1 MSEMRVTKRDGE
13 LKVVEFDK
21 ILHRLRV
28 LGNEANLK
36 INYTSL
42 AMKVIDQLYDGIST
56 TKIDELSAEQCASMS
71 STNLDYNVLAGRIV
85 VSNHQKN
92 TTASFAGVMYAL
104 YNFTDKHGK
113 HSPLVS
119 DALYQLTLD
128 QGATLD
134 AMCDYS
140 RDYDIDYFGFKT
152 LERAYL
158 MKIDSKSVERPQHMW
173 LRVAIGI
180 HADNLYRIRETYD
193 YMSRK
198 YFTHA
203 TPTLFNA
210 GTPHPQLSSCFL
222 EAMES
227 DSVDGI
233 YNTLKDCALISKW
246 AGGIGLHIHN
256 VRASGSHIRGT
267 NGHSNGIVPMLK
279 VFNNTAK
286 YIDQCVH
293 PETIIYTTQGPKQIQ
308 HCSVGETAIYN
319 LKGGTEVIKD
329 VLEHPY
335 EGETLII
342 NTDHSI
348 YPLQITPEHPV
359 YAFRTTTNQF
369 DWVDAKDLTLDDMLV
384 YPIPKYEVDI
394 SSISADDCYMY
405 GLILNDGT
413 LDSVKEPTNKT
424 KAFVGRYLTEKLV
437 KFKVADDGVTWD
449 RAIHLPFRYDDI
461 YDENKHKRIHS
472 RWLNLPMEKGRRILE
487 GLNGKS
493 LGESSRFLHLR
504 NGNLPSNNT
513 TSPDFIKNGDFL
525 MSRIQSITPSTY
537 SGILYDLQMTEQ
549 HDYLIHNGLV
559 HNGGGR
565 RNGSFAIYLEP
576 WHADVELFLQMR
588 KNHGDEELKAR
599 DLFYAMWI
607 PDLFMER
614 VKANGQWTLMCP
626 DECPGL
632 ADVYGDEFVALYTK
646 YETEGKGRRSVNARD
661 IWFQI
666 LDAQMETGTPY
677 ILYKD
682 ACNKKSNQKNLGTI
696 KSSNLC
702 VAPET
707 FILTDNGHVPIRDME
722 GQLVNV
728 WNGTEFSEVTV
739 TKTGTGQELIDVFTD
754 DGAKVTCTPYHKF
767 YIMKDTIKMVT
778 AEELRPG
785 DELLQC
791 SSYPA
796 IGGTDAYN
804 GESKSIPSQNCPIQT
819 KLDWF
824 NNYCE
829 AEGNT
834 ANGIASSDG
843 KFLRHLQLFL
853 QTCGIGSVINTLTSR
868 AKTSV
873 TLHNLTSA
881 DSSLHRLVLTKRPVK
896 ILAVENN
903 NRFDDTY
910 CFTEPKRHMG
920 VFNGI
925 LTGQCTE
932 IIQYSDEKETAVC
945 NLASIALP
953 PFIKAD
959 GTFDYEELHKV
970 TKIVIYNLNRVI
982 DVNFYPI
989 PKTRTSNL
997 RNRPVGL
1004 GVQGLSDAFAIMNID
1019 FHSDAAKDLNKK
1031 VFETMYH
1038 AALEQSCDLAIMDG
1052 PYDTFQGSPASQGI
1066 LQFDM
1071 WNVDPGNTRYDWT
1084 AMKERIKANGL
1095 RNSLLLAPMPTAS
1108 TSQIL
1113 GYNECIE
1120 PFTSNIYSRRTLAGE
1135 FIMTNKY
1142 LMKDL
1147 NALGL
1152 WNDKLKNSII
1162 ANNGSVQHIE
1172 SIPQE
1177 IRDKYKTVWEIPMKH
1192 LIDMSADRGAFICQ
1206 SQSLNLWLEDPN
1218 YNMLTSMH
1226 FYSWSKGLKTGI
1238 YYLRRR
1244 ARHHAQKFTIE
1255 PEKKQHT
1262 ELAEENHECE
1272 MCGA

>member
-1 MSEMRVTKRDGE
+1 MSEMRVTKRDGT
-13 LKVVEFDK
+13 LTIVEFDK
-21 ILHRLRV
+21 ILRRIRI
-28 LGNEANLK
+28 LGAEANLK
-36 INYTSL
+36 INYTAL

-71 STNLDYNVLAGRIV
+71 SSNLDYNVLAGRIV

-92 TTASFAGVMYAL
+92 TNPSFTYVMHSL
-104 YNFTDKHGK
+104 YNFIDKHEK

-119 DALYQLTLD
+119 DDLYQLTLTH
-128 QGATLD
+128 GSELD
-134 AMCDYS
+134 SICDFS
-140 RDYDIDYFGFKT
+140 RDYAIDYFGFKT

-158 MKIDSKSVERPQHMW
+158 MKIHGKSVERPQHMW

-180 HADNLYRIRETYD
+180 HGTNMERIRETYK
-193 YMSRK
+193 YMSLK

-233 YNTLKDCALISKW
+233 YNTLKDCAQISKW

-267 NGHSNGIVPMLK
+267 NGKSNGIVPMLK

-286 YIDQCVH
+286 YIDQ
-293 PETIIYTTQGPKQIQ
+293 
-308 HCSVGETAIYN
+308 
-319 LKGGTEVIKD
+319 
-329 VLEHPY
+329 
-335 EGETLII
+335 
-342 NTDHSI
+342 
-348 YPLQITPEHPV
+348 
-359 YAFRTTTNQF
+359 
-369 DWVDAKDLTLDDMLV
+369 
-384 YPIPKYEVDI
+384 
-394 SSISADDCYMY
+394 
-405 GLILNDGT
+405 
-413 LDSVKEPTNKT
+413 
-424 KAFVGRYLTEKLV
+424 
-437 KFKVADDGVTWD
+437 
-449 RAIHLPFRYDDI
+449 
-461 YDENKHKRIHS
+461 
-472 RWLNLPMEKGRRILE
+472 
-487 GLNGKS
+487 
-493 LGESSRFLHLR
+493 
-504 NGNLPSNNT
+504 
-513 TSPDFIKNGDFL
+513 
-525 MSRIQSITPSTY
+525 
-537 SGILYDLQMTEQ
+537 
-549 HDYLIHNGLV
+549 
-559 HNGGGR
+559 GGGR

-614 VKANGQWTLMCP
+614 VKVNGKWTLMCP

-632 ADVYGDEFVALYTK
+632 SDVYGDKFVELYTK
-646 YETEGKGRRSVNARD
+646 YESSGKGRVTVNARD

-677 ILYKD
+677 ILFKD
-682 ACNKKSNQKNLGTI
+682 ACNEKSNQKNLGTI

-707 FILTDNGHVPIRDME
+707 VILTDKGHVTIQTLE
-722 GQLVNV
+722 GQTVNV
-728 WNGTEFSEVTV
+728 WNGVEFSEVV
-739 TKTGTGQELIDVFTD
+739 VAKTGTDQNLIDVFTS
-754 DGAKVTCTPYHKF
+754 DGSKLTCTPQHKF
-767 YIMKDTIKMVT
+767 YKKDSIEPVA
-778 AEELRPG
+778 AEDLMPG

-791 SSYPA
+791 LSYPV
-796 IGGTDAYN
+796 IDGTDAYS
-804 GESKSIPSQNCPIQT
+804 GDLMPSYNCPLQT
-819 KLDWF
+819 KIDWF
-824 NNYCE
+824 TKYFGDTSE
-829 AEGNT
+829 HKLK
-834 ANGIASSDG
+834 ISSTDTD
-843 KFLRHLQLFL
+843 FLRKLQLFL
-853 QTCGIGSVINTLTSR
+853 QTCGIGSSIADTH
-868 AKTSV
+868 
-873 TLHNLTSA
+873 LHIDA
-881 DSSLHRLVLTKRPVK
+881 YIQPDKRILK

-903 NRFDDTY
+903 GRRDDTY

-953 PFIKAD
+953 TFVSED
-959 GTFDYEELHKV
+959 GVFDYEELHKV
-970 TKIVIYNLNRVI
+970 AKIVIYNLNRVI
-982 DVNFYPI
+982 DVNYYPI

-997 RNRPVGL
+997 RHRPVGL
-1004 GVQGLSDAFAIMNID
+1004 GVQGLSCCFAIMNIPY
-1019 FHSDAAKDLNKK
+1019 HSESAKEVNKK
-1031 VFETMYH
+1031 IFETLYH
-1038 AALEQSCDLAIMDG
+1038 ASLEQSCDLAIIDG
-1052 PYDTFQGSPASQGI
+1052 PYETFVGSPASKGI

-1071 WNVDPGNTRYDWT
+1071 WKVAPGNSRYDWD
-1084 AMKERIKANGL
+1084 AMKERIKKHGL

-1113 GYNECIE
+1113 GFNECIE
-1120 PFTSNIYSRRTLAGE
+1120 PYTSNIYNRRTLAGE

-1152 WNDKLKNSII
+1152 WNDKLKNNII
-1162 ANNGSVQHIE
+1162 ANNGSVQQIE

-1177 IRDKYKTVWEIPMKH
+1177 IRDKYKTVWELPMKH

-1218 YNMLTSMH
+1218 YNTLTSMH

-1244 ARHHAQKFTIE
+1244 ARHQAQKFTIE
-1255 PEKKQHT
+1255 PEKKQHKDT
-1262 ELAEENHECE
+1262 EEENHECE

>member
-1 MSEMRVTKRDGE
+1 MSEMRVTKRDGT
-13 LKVVEFDK
+13 LTVVEFDK
-21 ILHRLRV
+21 ILRRIRI
-28 LGNEANLK
+28 LGAEANLK
-36 INYTSL
+36 INYTAL

-56 TKIDELSAEQCASMS
+56 TKIDELSAEQCAALS
-71 STNLDYNVLAGRIV
+71 SSNLDYNILAGRIV
-85 VSNHQKN
+85 VSNHHKN
-92 TTASFAGVMYAL
+92 TNPSFTYVMSSL
-104 YNFTDKHGK
+104 YNFIDKHDK
-113 HSPLVS
+113 QSPLVS
-119 DALYQLTLD
+119 EDLYKLTLTHGD
-128 QGATLD
+128 ELD
-134 AMCDYS
+134 AICDFS
-140 RDYDIDYFGFKT
+140 RDYAIDYFGFKT

-158 MKIDSKSVERPQHMW
+158 MKIHSKSVERPQHMW

-180 HADNLYRIRETYD
+180 HGTNMERIKETYK
-193 YMSRK
+193 YMSLK

-233 YNTLKDCALISKW
+233 YNTLKDCAQISKW

-267 NGHSNGIVPMLK
+267 NGKSNGIVPMLK

-319 LKGGTEVIKD
+319 LKGETEVIQD

-335 EGETLII
+335 EGDTLII
-342 NTDHSI
+342 NTEHSV
-348 YPLQITPEHPV
+348 YPLQITPEHPI
-359 YAFRTTTNQF
+359 YAFRMTTNQF

-384 YPIPKYEVDI
+384 YPIPKYEVDV

-405 GLILNDGT
+405 GLILNYGT
-413 LDSVKEPTNKT
+413 LESIECPNDTIKE
-424 KAFVGRYLTEKLV
+424 FVTQYLTEKV
-437 KFKVADDGVTWD
+437 VNFKSTDNVITWE
-449 RAIHLPFRYDDI
+449 RAVQLKFRYNDI
-461 YDENKHKRIHS
+461 YDENKQKHIQSK
-472 RWLNLPMEKGRRILE
+472 WLNLPVEKSKRILE
-487 GLNGKS
+487 GLDGKS
-493 LGESSRFLHLR
+493 LGESSRFLKLR
-504 NGNLPSNNT
+504 NGALSSNTNT
-513 TSPDFIKNGDFL
+513 SNDFIRIDDFL
-525 MSRIQSITPSTY
+525 MTRIQSIKTSQY
-537 SGILYDLQMTEQ
+537 SGILYDLQMKDQ

-614 VKANGQWTLMCP
+614 VKTNGKWTLMCP

-632 ADVYGDEFVALYTK
+632 ADVYGDKFVELYTK
-646 YETEGKGRRSVNARD
+646 YETEGKGRRTVNARD

-677 ILYKD
+677 ILFKD
-682 ACNKKSNQKNLGTI
+682 ACNEKSNQKNLGTI

-702 VAPET
+702 
-707 FILTDNGHVPIRDME
+707 
-722 GQLVNV
+722 
-728 WNGTEFSEVTV
+728 
-739 TKTGTGQELIDVFTD
+739 
-754 DGAKVTCTPYHKF
+754 
-767 YIMKDTIKMVT
+767 
-778 AEELRPG
+778 
-785 DELLQC
+785 
-791 SSYPA
+791 
-796 IGGTDAYN
+796 
-804 GESKSIPSQNCPIQT
+804 
-819 KLDWF
+819 
-824 NNYCE
+824 CE
-829 AEGNT
+829 
-834 ANGIASSDG
+834 I
-843 KFLRHLQLFL
+843 
-853 QTCGIGSVINTLTSR
+853 V
-868 AKTSV
+868 
-873 TLHNLTSA
+873 
-881 DSSLHRLVLTKRPVK
+881 
-896 ILAVENN
+896 
-903 NRFDDTY
+903 
-910 CFTEPKRHMG
+910 
-920 VFNGI
+920 
-925 LTGQCTE
+925 
-932 IIQYSDEKETAVC
+932 QYSDENETAVC

-953 PFIKAD
+953 TFVSED
-959 GTFDYEELHKV
+959 GIFDYEELHKV
-970 TKIVIYNLNRVI
+970 AKIVIYNLNRVI
-982 DVNFYPI
+982 DVNYYPI

-997 RNRPVGL
+997 KNRPTGL
-1004 GVQGLSDAFAIMNID
+1004 GVQGISDCFAIMNIP
-1019 FHSDAAKDLNKK
+1019 FHSDSAKEINKK
-1031 VFETMYH
+1031 IFETLYH
-1038 AALEQSCDLAIMDG
+1038 ASLEQSCDLAIIDG
-1052 PYDTFQGSPASQGI
+1052 PYETFAGSPASKGI

-1071 WNVDPGNTRYDWT
+1071 WNVVPGNSRYDWD
-1084 AMKERIKANGL
+1084 AMKERIKKHGL

-1113 GYNECIE
+1113 GFNECIE
-1120 PFTSNIYSRRTLAGE
+1120 PFTSNIYNRRTMAGE

-1147 NALGL
+1147 TALGL
-1152 WNDKLKNSII
+1152 WDDKLKNNII
-1162 ANNGSVQHIE
+1162 ANNGSVQQIE

-1177 IRDKYKTVWEIPMKH
+1177 IRDKYKTVWELPMKH

-1218 YNMLTSMH
+1218 YNTLTSMH

-1244 ARHHAQKFTIE
+1244 ARHQAQKFTIE

-1262 ELAEENHECE
+1262 TDEENHECE

>member
-13 LKVVEFDK
+13 LKIVEFDK

-92 TTASFAGVMYAL
+92 TTASFTGVMYAL

-158 MKIDSKSVERPQHMW
+158 MKIDGKSVERPQHMW

-180 HADNLYRIRETYD
+180 HEDNLYRIRETYD

-413 LDSVKEPTNKT
+413 LDSVKEPTNKI

-437 KFKVADDGVTWD
+437 KFKVADDGVTWE
-449 RAIHLPFRYDDI
+449 RAIHLPFRYNDI
-461 YDENKHKRIHS
+461 YDENKQKRIHS
-472 RWLNLPMEKGRRILE
+472 RWLNLPVEKSRRILE

-504 NGNLPSNNT
+504 NGNLLSNNT

-537 SGILYDLQMTEQ
+537 SGILYDLQMKGQ

-632 ADVYGDEFVALYTK
+632 ADVYGDDFVALYTK

-702 VAPET
+702 CE
-707 FILTDNGHVPIRDME
+707 IL
-722 GQLVNV
+722 
-728 WNGTEFSEVTV
+728 
-739 TKTGTGQELIDVFTD
+739 
-754 DGAKVTCTPYHKF
+754 
-767 YIMKDTIKMVT
+767 
-778 AEELRPG
+778 
-785 DELLQC
+785 
-791 SSYPA
+791 
-796 IGGTDAYN
+796 
-804 GESKSIPSQNCPIQT
+804 
-819 KLDWF
+819 
-824 NNYCE
+824 
-829 AEGNT
+829 
-834 ANGIASSDG
+834 
-843 KFLRHLQLFL
+843 
-853 QTCGIGSVINTLTSR
+853 
-868 AKTSV
+868 
-873 TLHNLTSA
+873 
-881 DSSLHRLVLTKRPVK
+881 
-896 ILAVENN
+896 
-903 NRFDDTY
+903 
-910 CFTEPKRHMG
+910 
-920 VFNGI
+920 
-925 LTGQCTE
+925 
-932 IIQYSDEKETAVC
+932 QYSDEKETAVC

-959 GTFDYEELHKV
+959 GTFDYVELHKV

-997 RNRPVGL
+997 RHRPVGL
-1004 GVQGLSDAFAIMNID
+1004 GIQGLSDCMAIMNIA
-1019 FHSDAAKDLNKK
+1019 FHSDAAKDINKK

-1038 AALEQSCDLAIMDG
+1038 AALEQSCDLAITDG
-1052 PYDTFQGSPASQGI
+1052 PYETFQGSPASQGI

-1071 WNVDPGNTRYDWT
+1071 WNVDPGSSRYDWL
-1084 AMKERIKANGL
+1084 ALKERIKANGL

-1162 ANNGSVQHIE
+1162 ANNGSVQQIE

-1262 ELAEENHECE
+1262 ASGDQEEDHECE